1 MQVKSIIS
9 EINCQKLRQK
19 ENFTL
24 NYLQWSSHQGRS
36 LKKERSIISSL
47 ARSTVIRFWETATYP
62 STKPTLTL
70 TSHSGQTVGLGK
82 G

>member
-9 EINCQKLRQK
+9 EINNQKLRQK

-24 NYLQWSSHQGRS
+24 NHLQWSSHQGRS

-47 ARSTVIRFWETATYP
+47 AGSTVIRFWELSIYP

-70 TSHSGQTVGLGK
+70 TSHLRQTLGLGE